1 MSLCRWPVGAGSVYE
16 AGTPK
21 PVFLVTS
28 RGGLWREAGV
38 GFKRKG
44 TYVSLLLLHVDV

>member
-1 MSLCRWPVGAGSVYE
+1 MYE

-21 PVFLVTS
+21 PVFLVTL

-44 TYVSLLLLHVDV
+44 TYVSLMLLDVDV